1 MTKMDKLD
9 FKKEYKHLYNP
20 SANFVSV
27 VDIPAFS
34 YIMVDG
40 QGAPDGAEAQQ
51 AIEML
56 FPLAYAIKF
65 ISKVREKDYAVM
77 PLEGLWWAD
86 DMNDFISN
94 RRDKWKWTYMIMQP
108 DFITQNDFEEAV
120 KKVQLKNRDMNLS
133 SVLFDYFAEG
143 KAAQI
148 MHIGPFSEEHANI
161 QKIHDHIAGIGGKF
175 DGLKEKHHEI
185 YLSDMRKVSP
195 AAMKTVLRQPF
206 QLI

>member
-1 MTKMDKLD
+1 MDKLD
-9 FKKEYKHLYNP
+9 LKKEYKQLYSP
-20 SANFVSV
+20 PTDSASV
-27 VDIPAFS
+27 VDVPVFN
-34 YIMVDG
+34 YIAVDG

-56 FPLAYAIKF
+56 FPVAYAIKF
-65 ISKVREKDYAVM
+65 ISKARDKDYGVM

-86 DMNDFISN
+86 DMNDFIAG

-108 DFITQNDFEEAV
+108 EFISQNDFEEAIN
-120 KKVQLKNRDMNLS
+120 KVQSKNKDMNLS
-133 SVLFDYFAEG
+133 KVHFYYFADG

-161 QKIHDHIAGIGGKF
+161 QKIHDHIAALGGKF

-185 YLSDMRKVSP
+185 YLSDMRKVAPS
-195 AAMKTVLRQPF
+195 AMKTILRQPF

>member
-1 MTKMDKLD
+1 MDKLD

-27 VDIPAFS
+27 VDVPVFN

-51 AIEML
+51 AIEMP
-56 FPLAYAIKF
+56 FPVAYAIKF
-65 ISKVREKDYAVM
+65 ISKARDKDYGVM

-86 DMNDFISN
+86 DMNDFVAGN
-94 RRDKWKWTYMIMQP
+94 RDKWKWTYMIMQP
-108 DFITQNDFEEAV
+108 DFISQKDFEEAIN
-120 KKVQLKNRDMNLS
+120 KVQSKNKEMKLS
-133 SVLFDYFAEG
+133 NVHFDYFAEG

-148 MHIGPFSEEHANI
+148 MHIGPFSEEHTNI
-161 QKIHDHIAGIGGKF
+161 RKIHEHIAALGGKF

-185 YLSDMRKVSP
+185 YLSDMRKVAPS
-195 AAMKTVLRQPF
+195 AMKTVLRQPF
-206 QLI
+206 QLG

>member
-1 MTKMDKLD
+1 MDKLD
-9 FKKEYKHLYNP
+9 FKKEYKYLYNP

-27 VDIPAFS
+27 VDIPVFS

-40 QGAPDGAEAQQ
+40 QGAPDSAEAQQ

-56 FPLAYAIKF
+56 FSLAYAIKF
-65 ISKVREKDYAVM
+65 ISKGKGADYGVM

-108 DFITQNDFEEAV
+108 EFISQNDFGEAIE
-120 KKVQLKNRDMNLS
+120 KVQSKNRDMNLS
-133 SVLFDYFAEG
+133 SVHFDYFAEG

-161 QKIHDHIAGIGGKF
+161 QKI
-175 DGLKEKHHEI
+175 
-185 YLSDMRKVSP
+185 R
-195 AAMKTVLRQPF
+195 
-206 QLI
+206 

>member
-1 MTKMDKLD
+1 MDKLD
-9 FKKEYKHLYNP
+9 FKKEYKQLYNP

-27 VDIPAFS
+27 VDVPVFS

-65 ISKVREKDYAVM
+65 ISKGRGKDYGVM

-86 DMNDFISN
+86 DMNDFITN

-108 DFITQNDFEEAV
+108 EFITQNDFEEAV
-120 KKVQLKNRDMNLS
+120 RKVQEKKKDMKLS
-133 SVLFDYFAEG
+133 GVHFDYFAEG

-161 QKIHDHIAGIGGKF
+161 QKIHEHIAALGGKF

-185 YLSDMRKVSP
+185 YLSDMRKVPPS
-195 AAMKTVLRQPF
+195 AMKTVLRQPF
-206 QLI
+206 QLV

>member
-1 MTKMDKLD
+1 MDKLD
-9 FKKEYKHLYNP
+9 LKKEYKQLYSP
-20 SANFVSV
+20 SANSVSV
-27 VDIPAFS
+27 VDIPFFN

-40 QGAPDGAEAQQ
+40 QGTPDGMEAQQ

-56 FPLAYAIKF
+56 FPVAYAIKF
-65 ISKVREKDYAVM
+65 ISKAREKDYSVM

-86 DMNDFISN
+86 DMDDFVSG

-108 DFITQNDFEEAV
+108 EFMSQNDFEEAI
-120 KKVQLKNRDMNLS
+120 KKVQSKNKGMNLS
-133 SVLFDYFAEG
+133 KVHFNSLAEG

-161 QKIHDHIAGIGGKF
+161 LKIHQHIASLGGKF

-185 YLSDMRKVSP
+185 YLSDMRKVAPS
-195 AAMKTVLRQPF
+195 AMKTILRQPF
-206 QLI
+206 HLI

>member
-1 MTKMDKLD
+1 MDKLD
-9 FKKEYKHLYNP
+9 LKKTYKQIYYL
-20 SANFVSV
+20 SATSVSI
-27 VDIPAFS
+27 VDVPVFN
-34 YIMVDG
+34 YIMVNG

-65 ISKVREKDYAVM
+65 ISKGRGKDYGVM

-86 DMNDFISN
+86 DMNDFVAN

-108 DFITQNDFEEAV
+108 EFISQNDFEEAIE
-120 KKVQLKNRDMNLS
+120 KVQSKNRMMNLS
-133 SVLFDYFAEG
+133 SVHFNSLAEG

-148 MHIGPFSEEHANI
+148 MHIGPFSEEHTNI
-161 QKIHDHIAGIGGKF
+161 RKIHEHIASLGGKF
-175 DGLKEKHHEI
+175 DGSKEKHHEI

-195 AAMKTVLRQPF
+195 SAMKTILRQPF
-206 QLI
+206 HLI